1 MVCDNIWYRILNLL
15 DLHAPLAPL
24 TEWKSYS
31 EILNENVKTPN
42 GYWLRPT
49 MARIEVA
56 AIMVEMV
63 SMVQVFMQEW
73 LVMVVL
79 CVI

>member
-1 MVCDNIWYRILNLL
+1 MVCDNTWYRILNLL
-15 DLHAPLAPL
+15 DLNVPLAPL

-31 EILNENVKTPN
+31 EIFNENVKTPN

-73 LVMVVL
+73 LEMVVL